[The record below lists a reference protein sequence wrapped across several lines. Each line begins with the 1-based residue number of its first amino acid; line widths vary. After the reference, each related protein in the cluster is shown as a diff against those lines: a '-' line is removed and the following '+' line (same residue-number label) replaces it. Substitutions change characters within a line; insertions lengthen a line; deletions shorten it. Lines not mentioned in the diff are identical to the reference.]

1 MTQGDHVM
9 QRETVREGV
18 TMALYLSLSLLAVL
32 LAVPTTTE
40 ENPLG
45 LVSLSTW
52 GCWGHI

>member
-45 LVSLSTW
+45 LVSLSAW